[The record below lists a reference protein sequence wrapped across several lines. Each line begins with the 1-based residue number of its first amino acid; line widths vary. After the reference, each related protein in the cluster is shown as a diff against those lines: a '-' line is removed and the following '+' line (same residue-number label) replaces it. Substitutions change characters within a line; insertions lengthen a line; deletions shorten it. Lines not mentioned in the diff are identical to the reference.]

1 MSKSDNK
8 IDDNIIQSAK
18 EVYDDNQLLYQKKNK
33 SVMSSCAVQ
42 HAV

>member
-18 EVYDDNQLLYQKKNK
+18 EVYDDNYYIRKRIK
-33 SVMSSCAVQ
+33 A
-42 HAV
+42 